1 MRKYINNLR
10 ERWREWEDEDVVIN
24 LIFYEIIT
32 NNRMIQYILLS
43 LIRVSVALIL
53 ISYLKTM
60 LKY

>member
-53 ISYLKTM
+53 ISYLKNR
-60 LKY
+60 

>member
-43 LIRVSVALIL
+43 LIRVSVALIV